1 MRACLAVAS
10 KAEADTWKNSNKT
23 LLCSQADWQNSAT
36 PFSRLNNSG
45 IFIHFLSSFLLQRL
59 RGFCQLN
66 ILSNVIRQTMRYEP
80 ICLSTRKS
88 CRKSL
93 IGTSIVS
100 KMDTKLISPMEPW
113 TTLQTTS
120 KPNLTSMQYRYS
132 VLCLGLILFGSRST
146 NKRELEVSYREL
158 GTLKKTD
165 RCRLLLFVA
174 GFLTALIKSLAR
186 LRAHKKPIKTKS
198 QEVQT
203 GHLSYCKK

>member
-1 MRACLAVAS
+1 MC
-10 KAEADTWKNSNKT
+10 NSF
-23 LLCSQADWQNSAT
+23 
-36 PFSRLNNSG
+36 FS
-45 IFIHFLSSFLLQRL
+45 LSLQRP
-59 RGFCQLN
+59 RVFCQPD
-66 ILSNVIRQTMRYEP
+66 ILSNVTRPTTRYER
-80 ICLSTRKS
+80 IFLSTRKS

-100 KMDTKLISPMEPW
+100 KMDTKLISPTW
-113 TTLQTTS
+113 TTQQTTS

-132 VLCLGLILFGSRST
+132 VLCLGLILFGSGST
-146 NKRELEVSYREL
+146 NKRELEVPYREL